1 MHKGNLQVGGGGA
14 LAGQDAVQQTGLL
27 RLGGLVA
34 DLHGVI
40 LLQGQ
45 YIVPQ
50 GIQLFAQ
57 LARAGIGQL
66 LHGVDAQQKQQH
78 ITRRDA
84 ESGSAV
90 GQKRFL
96 DPVVE
101 RHDLNAV
108 LIAPLFIRP
117 LAENLLQAGIAAGL
131 GKGQQIGLGDGV
143 IVHELVV
150 HLDGGILAVLRHD
163 ADDIAQN
170 AGRVKVFQHTDALVA
185 FLHIEAA
192 HILIAADGVADAL
205 FQMRQAEVDPLTGK
219 LGLEVQQRHKVGCER
234 CGAASRFGAHQ
245 QIQRDIHLAEG
256 NLIFH
261 RDILQ
266 DIVQYRQKRRL
277 PGKHFLP
284 VIAQCQLLG
293 FQVQFISLVAV
304 HSRSPPRFLYNRYKI
319 IITHMCGI
327 YKDFCNYPVCTAFGY
342 TLYIRSL
349 S

>member
-1 MHKGNLQVGGGGA
+1 MHELIVQAHFRGIVVFGHH
-14 LAGQDAVQQTGLL
+14 AGD
-27 RLGGLVA
+27 VA
-34 DLHGVI
+34 GH
-40 LLQGQ
+40 
-45 YIVPQ
+45 
-50 GIQLFAQ
+50 
-57 LARAGIGQL
+57 
-66 LHGVDAQQKQQH
+66 
-78 ITRRDA
+78 
-84 ESGSAV
+84 
-90 GQKRFL
+90 
-96 DPVVE
+96 
-101 RHDLNAV
+101 
-108 LIAPLFIRP
+108 
-117 LAENLLQAGIAAGL
+117 AAGL
-131 GKGQQIGLGDGV
+131 
-143 IVHELVV
+143 E
-150 HLDGGILAVLRHD
+150 
-163 ADDIAQN
+163 
-170 AGRVKVFQHTDALVA
+170 VFQHADALVA
-185 FLHIEAA
+185 LLHIESA
-192 HILIAADGVADAL
+192 HILIAADGVTDAL

-319 IITHMCGI
+319 TITHMCGI

>member
-1 MHKGNLQVGGGGA
+1 
-14 LAGQDAVQQTGLL
+14 
-27 RLGGLVA
+27 
-34 DLHGVI
+34 
-40 LLQGQ
+40 
-45 YIVPQ
+45 
-50 GIQLFAQ
+50 
-57 LARAGIGQL
+57 
-66 LHGVDAQQKQQH
+66 
-78 ITRRDA
+78 
-84 ESGSAV
+84 
-90 GQKRFL
+90 
-96 DPVVE
+96 
-101 RHDLNAV
+101 
-108 LIAPLFIRP
+108 
-117 LAENLLQAGIAAGL
+117 
-131 GKGQQIGLGDGV
+131 
-143 IVHELVV
+143 
-150 HLDGGILAVLRHD
+150 
-163 ADDIAQN
+163 
-170 AGRVKVFQHTDALVA
+170 
-185 FLHIEAA
+185 
-192 HILIAADGVADAL
+192 
-205 FQMRQAEVDPLTGK
+205 MRQAEVDPLTGK